1 MSNIQSPMSNRNF
14 YITTPIYY
22 INAKPHVGSA
32 YTTIAAD
39 VLARYHRL
47 LGDEVFFLTGTDENS
62 QKNIEAA
69 QKAGKG
75 DCIQTYLD
83 EMADIWQNTFKQL
96 DITYTRFIRTTEADH
111 HKAVEIFWKRVQEKG
126 DIYLADYE
134 GLYCPSCEAF
144 LTPSD
149 LENGLCPYHKKEPQ
163 KLIEKNYFFRATK
176 YRDELLEYI
185 EQHPDFIQPISRKNE
200 VINYIKDFMV
210 DISISRST
218 LEWGIPVP
226 GDSTQRIYVWFDALI
241 NYLSGIGFG
250 KDDANFEKWW
260 GSVQHLVGKDIIKFH
275 CALWPAMLLSAG
287 LPLPQ
292 QVFAHGFFTVNG
304 EKMSKSLDNV
314 IDPISIVEMYNN
326 DTLRFFLLTE
336 IHFGEDGD
344 FSEERLKGR
353 YEKALANEL
362 GNLVSRTLAMTEN
375 YLSGLVPEKIDGF
388 VNQNNWQ
395 TYHNYI
401 KHFSF
406 HEALDL
412 VWEIIRKANQFVE
425 EQKPWVQAK
434 EDKEALK
441 KTLYILLETIRHIG
455 LFLIPFM
462 PNTSLKIFDQLGFES
477 SYLSKPLDEL
487 SRWGGLEPGQKV
499 IKKEIL
505 FPKK

>member
-1 MSNIQSPMSNRNF
+1 
-14 YITTPIYY
+14 
-22 INAKPHVGSA
+22 
-32 YTTIAAD
+32 
-39 VLARYHRL
+39 
-47 LGDEVFFLTGTDENS
+47 
-62 QKNIEAA
+62 
-69 QKAGKG
+69 
-75 DCIQTYLD
+75 
-83 EMADIWQNTFKQL
+83 
-96 DITYTRFIRTTEADH
+96 
-111 HKAVEIFWKRVQEKG
+111 
-126 DIYLADYE
+126 
-134 GLYCPSCEAF
+134 
-144 LTPSD
+144 
-149 LENGLCPYHKKEPQ
+149 
-163 KLIEKNYFFRATK
+163 
-176 YRDELLEYI
+176 
-185 EQHPDFIQPISRKNE
+185 
-200 VINYIKDFMV
+200 
-210 DISISRST
+210 
-218 LEWGIPVP
+218 
-226 GDSTQRIYVWFDALI
+226 
-241 NYLSGIGFG
+241 
-250 KDDANFEKWW
+250 
-260 GSVQHLVGKDIIKFH
+260 
-275 CALWPAMLLSAG
+275 MLLSAG